1 MNTFLTLRTLVA
13 IGFLTMSAGCGGGG
27 GGETTRDRVTGVR
40 GPDGA
45 AATYHDG
52 ALPPPI
58 GSVQVTLP
66 DSATAINGGSTMIS
80 VQSSSDIVAI
90 YVSIDGQSG
99 YW

>member
-1 MNTFLTLRTLVA
+1 MNRILTLRTLVA

-27 GGETTRDRVTGVR
+27 GGGGTTRDRVTGVR

-52 ALPPPI
+52 MLPPPV
-58 GSVQVTLP
+58 GTVQVTLP
-66 DSATAINGGSTMIS
+66 DSATAINGGSTMIT

-90 YVSIDGQSG
+90 YVAIDGQSG
-99 YW
+99 